1 MAGARLSRR
10 KIAAYFAD
18 ELIAGR
24 DDPNSA
30 VQRIAAYLVETKR
43 TREAILVIREIETA
57 LAERGVLLAD
67 IASARSLTDDTEH
80 TITNYLKTATGA
92 KKVHLRSEVDESLLG
107 GVRIETPGKRLD
119 NTIRQRINQ
128 LTASKI

>member
-1 MAGARLSRR
+1 MAGAKLSRR

-24 DDPNSA
+24 P
-30 VQRIAAYLVETKR
+30 VVKQLAAYLIEAKR
-43 TREAILVIREIETA
+43 TREASLITRDIESA

-67 IASARSLTDDTEH
+67 VATARELASDTK
-80 TITNYLKTATGA
+80 TAITAYLKQTTKATD
-92 KKVHLRSEVDESLLG
+92 VYIRPHVDPYLLG
-107 GVRIETPGKRLD
+107 GVRIDTPGERLD
-119 NTIRQRINQ
+119 TTLRHRLNQ

>member
-1 MAGARLSRR
+1 MATKISRR

-24 DDPNSA
+24 DATKSL
-30 VQRIAAYLVETKR
+30 AAYLVETKR
-43 TREAILVIREIETA
+43 TRELVLVIRDIEAA

-67 IASARSLTDDTEH
+67 VASSHALAEDTQH
-80 TITNYLKTATGA
+80 TITSYLKGVTGA
-92 KKVHLRSEVDESLLG
+92 TKVHLRPEIDESLLG
-107 GVRIETPGKRLD
+107 GVRIETPGQRLD
-119 NTIRQRINQ
+119 NTIRHRINQ

>member
-24 DDPNSA
+24 DITK
-30 VQRIAAYLVETKR
+30 QLAAYMVEAKR
-43 TREAILVIREIETA
+43 TREAILVVRDIESA

-67 IASARSLTDDTEH
+67 IASSRTLTADTEH
-80 TITNYLKTATGA
+80 TITEYLKGATGA
-92 KKVHLRSEVDESLLG
+92 KKIHLRPEVDESLLG
-107 GVRIETPGKRLD
+107 GVRIETPGSRLD
-119 NTIRQRINQ
+119 NTIRHRLNQ

>member
-24 DDPNSA
+24 NVSKPL
-30 VQRIAAYLVETKR
+30 AAYLLESKR
-43 TREAILVIREIETA
+43 TREVTLVVRDIEAA
-57 LAERGVLLAD
+57 LAQRGVLLAD
-67 IASARSLTDDTEH
+67 VASAHELSKDTQH
-80 TITNYLKTATGA
+80 TITHYLKKTTGA
-92 KKVHLRSEVDESLLG
+92 TDIHLRQEVDESLLG
-107 GVRIETPGKRLD
+107 GVRIETPDQRTDSTLRHRLD
-119 NTIRQRINQ
+119 Q

>member
-1 MAGARLSRR
+1 MASAKLSRR

-24 DDPNSA
+24 SVVRPL
-30 VQRIAAYLVETKR
+30 AAYLVETKR
-43 TREAILVIREIETA
+43 VRETTLVIRDIEAA

-67 IASARSLTDDTEH
+67 VSTARELASDTQRELKD
-80 TITNYLKTATGA
+80 YLRQSTGA
-92 KKVHLRSEVDESLLG
+92 KDVTLRSHIDPHLLG
-107 GVRIETPGKRLD
+107 GVRIDTPGNRLD
-119 NTIRQRINQ
+119 KTLRHKLNQ

>member
-24 DDPNSA
+24 DVTKPL
-30 VQRIAAYLVETKR
+30 AAYLVESKR
-43 TREAILVIREIETA
+43 TREAILVIRDIEAA
-57 LAERGVLLAD
+57 LATRGVLLAD
-67 IASARSLTDDTEH
+67 IASARSLAEDTKH
-80 TITNYLKTATGA
+80 TITTYLKSATGA
-92 KKVHLRSEVDESLLG
+92 KTVHLRSEVDESLLG
-107 GVRIETPGKRLD
+107 GVRIETPGQRLD
-119 NTIRQRINQ
+119 NTLRQRINQ